1 MDARARRA
9 ARTEARVTARYF
21 IAQWVDDDD
30 GWSIAV
36 ATSAREALGETCSLI
51 DEHAECR
58 RDVEPR
64 SFAQLMRVKACTDCG
79 SSLSI
84 DAATGYVCESCEAAV
99 VCFSCFVK
107 YKGCKTCDS
116 PGAPYRVQLCE
127 VVPAKLSSLVDWEDD
142 DDGDPPRAWHVLESR
157 AFSGGAEYYPTDEL
171 TPTQE
176 AELDQLLT
184 LQPAE
189 ARASALDAF
198 AEKVWSFGWWN
209 VLRVDGARREVKI
222 TLSADTDTWDAEL
235 PEWAK

>member
-1 MDARARRA
+1 
-9 ARTEARVTARYF
+9 VTARYF

-127 VVPAKLSSLVDWEDD
+127 VAPAKLSSLVDLTDDED
-142 DDGDPPRAWHVLESR
+142 GEPRRAWEVLESA
-157 AFSGGAEYYPTDEL
+157 AFNAGGATEYYPADEL
-171 TPTQE
+171 TGKQDD
-176 AELDQLLT
+176 ELNRILALR
-184 LQPAE
+184 PAE
-189 ARASALDAF
+189 ARATALDAF

-209 VLRVDGARREVKI
+209 VLRVDGARREVEI
-222 TLSADTDTWDAEL
+222 TLSADTDTWDAAL

>member
-1 MDARARRA
+1 M
-9 ARTEARVTARYF
+9 TARYF

-30 GWSIAV
+30 GWSLAV
-36 ATSAREALGETCSLI
+36 ASSAREALGETCSLI

-84 DAATGYVCESCEAAV
+84 AAATGYVCESCEAAV

-127 VVPAKLSSLVDWEDD
+127 VAPAKLSSLVDLKDD
-142 DDGDPPRAWHVLESR
+142 EDGDPPRAWHVLESK

-171 TPTQE
+171 TPAQE

-184 LQPAE
+184 LQPVE
-189 ARASALDAF
+189 ARATALDAE
-198 AEKVWSFGWWN
+198 AEVELEVLFDLRKQCSICKSF
-209 VLRVDGARREVKI
+209 
-222 TLSADTDTWDAEL
+222 
-235 PEWAK
+235 

>member
-1 MDARARRA
+1 M
-9 ARTEARVTARYF
+9 TARYF

-36 ATSAREALGETCSLI
+36 ASSAREALGETCSLI

-107 YKGCKTCDS
+107 YKGCKACDS

-127 VVPAKLSSLVDWEDD
+127 VAPAKLSSLVDLKDD
-142 DDGDPPRAWHVLESR
+142 EDGDPPRAWHVLESR

-171 TPTQE
+171 TPAQE

-189 ARASALDAF
+189 ARATALDAF

-209 VLRVDGARREVKI
+209 VLRIDGARREVEI
-222 TLSADTDTWDAEL
+222 TLSADTDTWDAAL